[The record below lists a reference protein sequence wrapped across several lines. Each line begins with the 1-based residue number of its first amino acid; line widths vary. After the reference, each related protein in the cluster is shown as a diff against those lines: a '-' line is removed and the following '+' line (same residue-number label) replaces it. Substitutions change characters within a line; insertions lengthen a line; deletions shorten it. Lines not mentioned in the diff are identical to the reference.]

1 VKENKKEPH
10 GYLCLYPNAKH
21 SINISNYIVCA
32 TALLRVLVSLGW
44 PWFNQDKIT
53 YGHLLCSFSSS
64 FLASHS
70 FRLVLSCLNYPLHA
84 LFCLFPWKLQE
95 TKKQAY
101 SQLGCCFTYTACS
114 SMKTKLLDSVQLLPL
129 FRELV
134 SFLSGKSMMNLEGFC
149 LILYFFS

>member
-1 VKENKKEPH
+1 MIRWRLVFTRVRQQVDLERNLLQNIEIQWSSEKLSSHSHTRVKENKKEPH

-64 FLASHS
+64 FVASHS

-95 TKKQAY
+95 TKTQA
-101 SQLGCCFTYTACS
+101 
-114 SMKTKLLDSVQLLPL
+114 
-129 FRELV
+129 
-134 SFLSGKSMMNLEGFC
+134 
-149 LILYFFS
+149 

>member
-1 VKENKKEPH
+1 METSFYTCQETVDLKKNLLQNMKSSGAQKYWVHILIQGWKKTRKSPH
-10 GYLCLYPNAKH
+10 RYLCLYPNAKH
-21 SINISNYIVCA
+21 TINISNYIVCA

-95 TKKQAY
+95 TKKQA
-101 SQLGCCFTYTACS
+101 
-114 SMKTKLLDSVQLLPL
+114 
-129 FRELV
+129 
-134 SFLSGKSMMNLEGFC
+134 
-149 LILYFFS
+149 